1 MKEKYKKLLK
11 NTTFLF
17 ISSFSS
23 KVLIFLLVPLYTSVL
38 STQEY
43 GIYDLLYSVIQLVTP
58 IFTLNIMESIFRF
71 SIEESNNKKQTFTI
85 GIKYIVNS
93 IVLIVVIACI
103 LNYMYD
109 IEFLGDY
116 LIYSILL
123 YSIYVIHDMI
133 IQFTRGLD
141 KVKDISIAG
150 VIETISMIL
159 LNILFLIVLRR
170 GLRGYFMAMILS
182 LSVPTIFLIIK
193 NRLWQFVEFTKEIIK
208 ISDYE
213 KQMIMYSLPLIF
225 ISLSWYI
232 NNVADR
238 ITVSVISGVEAN
250 GIYSISYKIPAIL
263 NALQSIF
270 VQAWQISAIKEYK
283 SESKDEFYTKT
294 YNACQIIMVMFCS
307 ILIMLTKII
316 AKVLFAKEFYSAW
329 EYVPILL
336 IYIVFNTLS
345 GTVGAIFSAAKDT
358 KKLAMSGIVGAI
370 INILLNII
378 LVYKYNAMG
387 AAIATLISSIVIW
400 AMRMIATREYIKLKI
415 DYKSDIV
422 QYIMLIIQSI
432 CMMKIKS
439 IILCYTVQLFFIVIL
454 VIINIKKVRRNK
466 NENI

>member
-23 KVLIFLLVPLYTSVL
+23 KILIFLLVPLYTSVL

-43 GIYDLLYSVIQLVTP
+43 GTYDLLYSIIQLVTP

-71 SIEESNNKKQTFTI
+71 SIEESNDKKQTFTI

-93 IVLIVVIACI
+93 IIVIIVIACI

-109 IEFLGDY
+109 IDFLGNY

-123 YSIYVIHDMI
+123 YSVYVIHDMI

-150 VIETISMIL
+150 IIETISMIL
-159 LNILFLIVLRR
+159 SNVFFLIILRK
-170 GLRGYFMAMILS
+170 GLKGYFVAMIIS

-193 NRLWQFVEFTKEIIK
+193 NRLWQFVKFTKEIIK
-208 ISDYE
+208 VSNYE
-213 KQMIMYSLPLIF
+213 KQMIVYSLPLIF

-232 NNVADR
+232 NNVSDR

-263 NALQSIF
+263 NALQAIF
-270 VQAWQISAIKEYK
+270 VQAWQISAIKEYNSK
-283 SESKDEFYTKT
+283 SKDEFYTKT
-294 YNACQIIMVMFCS
+294 YNTCQIVMVMFCS
-307 ILIMLTKII
+307 ILILLTKII
-316 AKVLFAKEFYSAW
+316 AKILFSKEFYNAW

-358 KKLAMSGIVGAI
+358 KKLAVSGIVGAI
-370 INILLNII
+370 TNILLNII
-378 LVYKYNAMG
+378 LVYRYNAMG

-400 AMRMIATREYIKLKI
+400 LMRMIATKEYIKLKI
-415 DYKSDIV
+415 DYKLHIL
-422 QYIMLIIQSI
+422 QYFILVIQSI
-432 CMMKIKS
+432 CMMKIKNVN
-439 IILCYTVQLFFIVIL
+439 ICYMSQLFFVVIL
-454 VIINIKKVRRNK
+454 SIISFIEVRRRK
-466 NENI
+466 NEYV